1 MTPSRRRAV
10 TAIHPAEARETGV
23 EPVGLR
29 HRILRAG
36 GWAGAGFAIDKLVAA
51 IQLTVVARILAPA
64 DFGVMAASAAVL
76 LAMITISE
84 LGLDQA
90 LIAKG
95 EVNEDDLTTV
105 WTLSLGRGVLMAACV
120 WAGSGLVAEWMQMP
134 SLAALLRVHAWVLVL
149 QGAQSP
155 VMTMFVKTLDLRRRV
170 TVDVIR
176 RAVEAT
182 VTVGLAVTYR
192 SVWALVI
199 GQLVAMAVGTLL
211 SFRMA
216 PLHLSWP
223 LRRASIAYFLR
234 YGRHLNVTTL
244 CAFGVMTA
252 GDFVIGRILGPSAL
266 GFYQVALAVPL
277 LIGARATALMQQIA
291 VPTYATLQRDR
302 LGVARVFDLQMRLVG
317 LVYIPLAVILSA
329 LAPVIVPVLFGPQWV
344 GIVDTF
350 RILCLY
356 AVCAGYASVMAAL
369 HYGAG
374 RPDLQTKSWVW
385 QCAWY
390 ATMIVP
396 MTLYFGLIG
405 AAISLTTSYLLGVVL
420 QSVATRGLIGPSA
433 DATFWSLGRTG
444 LVAGVLAGGLLVV
457 ARLQSGLALP
467 WLVAPTWAAGLG
479 LFGWYAWV
487 VELPKLKSL
496 WKYESQ
502 GAEA

>member
-1 MTPSRRRAV
+1 MTPSRSPGV
-10 TAIHPAEARETGV
+10 TEIPPAEARETDV
-23 EPVGLR
+23 EPVRLR

-36 GWAGAGFAIDKLVAA
+36 GWAAAGFAIDKLLAA
-51 IQLTVVARILAPA
+51 IQLTIVARILTPA

-76 LAMITISE
+76 LATITISE

-105 WTLSLGRGVLMAACV
+105 WTLSLGRGVLMAVCL

-134 SLAALLRVHAWVLVL
+134 SLAALLRVHAWALVL
-149 QGAQSP
+149 QGAQNP

-192 SVWALVI
+192 NVWALVI
-199 GQLVAMAVGTLL
+199 GQLVSMAVGTLL
-211 SFRMA
+211 SFWVA
-216 PLHLSWP
+216 PIQFRWSLP
-223 LRRASIAYFLR
+223 RTSIAYFLR

-252 GDFVIGRILGPSAL
+252 GDFVIARIQGPAAL
-266 GFYQVALAVPL
+266 GFYQVALAIPL

-302 LGVARVFDLQMRLVG
+302 LGIARVFDLQMGLVG
-317 LVYIPLAVILSA
+317 LLYIPLAVILTA
-329 LAPVIVPVLFGPQWV
+329 LAPVIVPLLFGPQWI
-344 GIVDTF
+344 GIVDAF

-356 AVCAGYASVMAAL
+356 AVCAGYASVTAAL
-369 HYGAG
+369 HYGMG
-374 RPDLQTKSWVW
+374 RADLQTKSWVG
-385 QCAWY
+385 QCALY
-390 ATMIVP
+390 AAMIVP
-396 MTLYFGLIG
+396 MTFHFGVIG

-420 QSVATRGLIGPSA
+420 QGIATRKLIGPSA

-444 LVAGVLAGGLLVV
+444 LVVGLLAGGLLAV
-457 ARLQSGLALP
+457 AQLQSGAALP
-467 WLVAPTWAAGLG
+467 WLVAPACAAGLG
-479 LFGWYAWV
+479 LFGWYVWWV
-487 VELPKLKSL
+487 EFPRLKGL
-496 WKYESQ
+496 WEYQSQ
-502 GAEA
+502 GAGV